1 MAMKSIGIVGCGAIG
16 KALLKAVEAGRLAVR
31 VAGVT
36 SRTEKSARAF
46 LSTLREPPPY
56 LDRKQL
62 IAASD
67 LIIEAAG
74 QAVVPA
80 LAEEVFAAGKDLM
93 VISVGALLEHP
104 EIMGKSR
111 ESGCRLFVPSGAIA
125 GLDGIKSASVG
136 QLSHVTITTRKP
148 PEGLEGAPYLVE
160 RKISLAGLSE
170 ERELF
175 SGSAREA
182 CRGFPANVNVSAAVS
197 LAGVGP
203 DKTRIRILAV
213 PGLKRN
219 CHDIEVEGEFGR
231 LAIYVENVPSEN
243 PRTGRLTALSI
254 IRSIQDVIDPVRI
267 GT

>member
-1 MAMKSIGIVGCGAIG
+1 MAMKSIGIVGCGTIG
-16 KALLKAVEAGRLAVR
+16 KALLKAVEAGRLAVH

-36 SRTEKSARAF
+36 SRNEKSARAF
-46 LSTLREPPPY
+46 LATLRDPPLY
-56 LDRKQL
+56 LDRKEL
-62 IAASD
+62 IAKSD
-67 LIIEAAG
+67 LVIEAAG

-80 LAEEVFAAGKDLM
+80 LAEEVFDAGRELM
-93 VISVGALLEHP
+93 VISVGALLDHP

-111 ESGCRLFVPSGAIA
+111 ETGCRLFVPSGAIA
-125 GLDGIKSASVG
+125 GLDGIKAASVG
-136 QLSHVTITTRKP
+136 QISHVTITTRKP

-160 RKISLAGLSE
+160 RKISLAGMRQ
-170 ERELF
+170 EREVF

-197 LAGVGP
+197 LAGIGA
-203 DKTRIRILAV
+203 DRTRIRILAV

-231 LAIYVENVPSEN
+231 LAVRVENVPSEN

-254 IRSIQDVIDPVRI
+254 IRSVQDVIDPVRI

>member
-1 MAMKSIGIVGCGAIG
+1 MSVKSIGIVGCGAIG
-16 KALLKAVEAGRLAVR
+16 KALLKAVEEGRLAVR
-31 VAGVT
+31 IAAVT
-36 SRTEKSARAF
+36 SRTEKTARAF

-62 IAASD
+62 IASSD
-67 LIIEAAG
+67 LVVEAAG
-74 QAVVPA
+74 GAVVPA

-93 VISVGALLEHP
+93 VISVGALLDHP

-125 GLDGIKSASVG
+125 GLDGIKSACIG
-136 QLSHVTITTRKP
+136 QVSHVTITTRKP

-160 RKISLAGLSE
+160 HKISLAGLRE
-170 ERELF
+170 EREVF
-175 SGSAREA
+175 SGTARAA

-197 LAGVGP
+197 LAGIGA
-203 DKTRIRILAV
+203 DKTRVRILAV

-219 CHDIEVEGEFGR
+219 CHDVEVEGKFGR
-231 LAIYVENVPSEN
+231 LAVHVENVPSEN

>member
-1 MAMKSIGIVGCGAIG
+1 MKSIGIVGCGAIG
-16 KALLKAVEAGRLAVR
+16 KALLKAVEAGRLAVS

-36 SRTEKSARAF
+36 SRTEQSARAF

-56 LDRKQL
+56 LSLKEL
-62 IAASD
+62 ITKSD
-67 LIIEAAG
+67 LVIEVAG
-74 QAVVPA
+74 QAVVPG
-80 LAEEVFAAGKDLM
+80 LAEEVFAARKELM
-93 VISVGALLEHP
+93 VISVGALIDHP
-104 EIMGKSR
+104 EIMGKAR
-111 ESGCRLFVPSGAIA
+111 ESGCRLFIPSGAIA

-136 QLSHVTITTRKP
+136 QVAHVTITTRKP

-160 RKISLAGLSE
+160 HKLSLTGLRQ
-170 ERELF
+170 EREIF

-203 DKTRIRILAV
+203 DKTRIRIVAA

-231 LAIYVENVPSEN
+231 LAIHVENVPSEN

-254 IRSIQDVIDPVRI
+254 IRSVQDVIDPVRI